1 MSAVIAFPS
10 NARAV
15 NDRRRAARQTP
26 TPRATAGGATPQ
38 QKEEALALAR
48 RMLDRGESA
57 GWALAEATCL
67 LPSVRAVSYR
77 RPIGTPPEAA

>member
-15 NDRRRAARQTP
+15 NDRRRVVRETLIARANE
-26 TPRATAGGATPQ
+26 RGATPQ

>member
-1 MSAVIAFPS
+1 MSAVIAFPR

-15 NDRRRAARQTP
+15 SERRRAVRESIIQ
-26 TPRATAGGATPQ
+26 RAKDRGATPQ
-38 QKEEALALAR
+38 QKDEALALAF

-57 GWALAEATCL
+57 GWALAEATLL
-67 LPSVRAVSYR
+67 LPSVRTVSFR